1 MILKYFSKRW
11 NVILHCWWLSL
22 QFSKVSYKLST
33 KIQKNKLH
41 FLIQKHLK
49 KGLKKSLVSLLT
61 LNLKYTL
68 GVEVSLDQGL
78 RLKGQ
83 LAVLSSDTIIVS
95 SDTLMDSLCNSI
107 DESLSILLLQLA
119 VLAVSF
125 RICFRKDMRS
135 EKKRYQT
142 STWHQ

>member
-1 MILKYFSKRW
+1 M
-11 NVILHCWWLSL
+11 
-22 QFSKVSYKLST
+22 SYKLST

-95 SDTLMDSLCNSI
+95 SDTLIDSLCNSI